1 MSEQNRPMVGIG
13 IDLCAVSRMERAVSR
28 AGFEARVFT
37 QAERD
42 YLDRKGKGRA
52 QSAAA
57 MFAAKEAVAK
67 ALGTGMSGG
76 VCFDQIEVTHDAL
89 GAPGVQLSGAAR
101 ERLGAMG
108 GGRVLLSLTHEGDMA
123 AAFAVIEAGGGRT

>member
-1 MSEQNRPMVGIG
+1 MVGIG
-13 IDLCAVSRMERAVSR
+13 IDLCAVSRMERAVAR

-37 QAERD
+37 QAERG

-57 MFAAKEAVAK
+57 MFAAKEAVSK

-89 GAPGVQLSGAAR
+89 GAPGVRLSGAAR
-101 ERLGAMG
+101 ERLDALG

-123 AAFAVIEAGGGRT
+123 AAFAVIEAGGGRP